1 MNVKVFSI
9 LVAIFI
15 AVIALLGGTYYYL
28 FEYSATSNTPN
39 YSYSNTTENYK
50 QNTPQNTQEQTSI
63 PLNVPSIDAQRDLN
77 EQNTSSTQ
85 ENTPVIEE
93 QNSQNVQE
101 NLKTQIPQKNEK
113 EQTQTEKISENKNTP
128 KSNKD
133 TNPLKLVSNSQKTKG
148 KLSTIKEY
156 QQRGKDSR
164 LEPQLSSETLK
175 VYVVDGKALS
185 DYRIN
190 LLKDMLE
197 PVQNRSK
204 DYNLSVFIEMLPQS
218 EMSVTIYNKDIIFS
232 DRKKSYKHISM
243 DKLKPY
249 LNEPENINKNVKR
262 EEVIERVN
270 FQIKTDAK
278 GSHFSKH
285 IKSLKNGLD
294 KAQYFFPFC
303 EIIQIDSKK

>member
-50 QNTPQNTQEQTSI
+50 QNTPQNTQEQTNTPSNI
-63 PLNVPSIDAQRDLN
+63 PSIDTQRDLN
-77 EQNTSSTQ
+77 EQNISSTQ
-85 ENTPVIEE
+85 ENTSVIEE

-113 EQTQTEKISENKNTP
+113 KQTQTEKISENKNIP

-133 TNPLKLVSNSQKTKG
+133 ANPLKLVSNSQKTKG

-190 LLKDMLE
+190 LLKDMLK

-204 DYNLSVFIEMLPQS
+204 DYI
-218 EMSVTIYNKDIIFS
+218 
-232 DRKKSYKHISM
+232 
-243 DKLKPY
+243 
-249 LNEPENINKNVKR
+249 
-262 EEVIERVN
+262 
-270 FQIKTDAK
+270 
-278 GSHFSKH
+278 
-285 IKSLKNGLD
+285 
-294 KAQYFFPFC
+294 
-303 EIIQIDSKK
+303 